1 MRGHSLGQA
10 ILLLSPSATL
20 IVQFHIESSVGQ
32 HVLKDS
38 TLLDVLGCVV
48 ELLDE
53 DPMVHCVVS
62 CRQVYKSCTGNH
74 ASLVTIFDMLS
85 EVKQL
90 TGA

>member
-1 MRGHSLGQA
+1 
-10 ILLLSPSATL
+10 
-20 IVQFHIESSVGQ
+20 
-32 HVLKDS
+32 
-38 TLLDVLGCVV
+38 
-48 ELLDE
+48 
-53 DPMVHCVVS
+53 MVHCVVS